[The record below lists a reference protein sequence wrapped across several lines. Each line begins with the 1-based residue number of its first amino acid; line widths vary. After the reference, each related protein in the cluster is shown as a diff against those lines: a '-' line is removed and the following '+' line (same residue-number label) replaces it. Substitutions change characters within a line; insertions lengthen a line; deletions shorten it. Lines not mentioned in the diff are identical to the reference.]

1 MVLGLKGIPFQIE
14 YVDLNKNAKYKKLPV
29 LEPGDREPIDN
40 YEAIEDYIENNFPEP
55 DLKIAEYSKAD
66 KAGQDLYSKF
76 AKFMRNSNPKLDA
89 KLRGDLNRE
98 LLKLNEFLENESLG
112 AYLDGEKLKLPDC
125 NLLPKLMHVKE
136 AGELKGFTISQ
147 EYEGVLEYLKQATRQ
162 KVFRDTFTDQVKED
176 IKSGWWKKM
185 GN

>member
-29 LEPGDREPIDN
+29 LEPVDREPIDN
-40 YEAIEDYIENNFPEP
+40 YQAIEDYMENNFPQP
-55 DLKIAEYSKAD
+55 DLKVAEYSKAD

-98 LLKLNEFLENESLG
+98 LLKLNEFLENESPG

-147 EYEGVLEYLKQATRQ
+147 EYGGVLEYLKQATRQ